1 MISAFVVS
9 SQAADDPSLRADLDA
24 VGIAVLGEGDSQSL
38 VQEVIRNAPDV
49 VICYEK
55 HPSEA
60 FFASMAMLSTS
71 APRPVVVFTS
81 DPDADKIDRAMREG
95 IHAYIING
103 YSLGRLRSIVHVAQA
118 RFRYERSLRRELV
131 EVNARFDERKLVDR
145 AKGILMRARQI
156 SEDEAFRTLRT
167 AAMQTKQRLGQV
179 AQQVIN
185 AALYSDGVN
194 RAGQLRMLSQRL
206 VKLYAAQAAGLSAA
220 GPANATEDALG
231 ASAAQLDDNIAILR
245 RSLSKATF
253 GDLIDSVADPWAKL
267 KAAIKPGATLA
278 QLLAVDALAEDLL
291 AKAERLTTNLE
302 TAGLATTLR
311 VINVAGRQRMLAQRV
326 AKLALMAAVLEPAT
340 VEVVRKQ
347 GDAMITAFCDGLAYL
362 KGLPL
367 STAGIREDLAAADA
381 LWTRY
386 QAALSRAGTREG
398 QLAVVAVSDELV
410 GRFDHLT
417 ELYERSVQ
425 VLLA

>member
-1 MISAFVVS
+1 MISAFVVT
-9 SQAADDPSLRADLDA
+9 SQSADDPSLRADLDA
-24 VGIAVLGEGDSQSL
+24 VGIAVLGEGDSHSL
-38 VQEVIRNAPDV
+38 VQEVIRGAPDV

-60 FFASMAMLSTS
+60 LFASLATLSTS

-95 IHAYIING
+95 IHVYVING

-118 RFRYERSLRRELV
+118 RFRHERSLRRELV

-167 AAMQTKQRLGQV
+167 AAMQSKQRLGQV

-206 VKLYAAQAAGLSAA
+206 VKLYAARAAGLSPAA
-220 GPANATEDALG
+220 AKAEEDALG
-231 ASAAQLDDNIAILR
+231 VPAAQLDENIAILR

-267 KAAIKPGATLA
+267 KAAVKPGASLA
-278 QLLAVDALAEDLL
+278 QLPAIDALAEDLL
-291 AKAERLTTNLE
+291 AKAERLTANLE
-302 TAGLATTLR
+302 TAGPATTLR
-311 VINVAGRQRMLAQRV
+311 VINVAGRQRMIVQRV
-326 AKLALMAAVLEPAT
+326 AKFALMAALLEPAAAAAIG
-340 VEVVRKQ
+340 RQ
-347 GDAMITAFCDGLAYL
+347 GEAMIAAFRDGLDYL

-367 STAGIREDLAAADA
+367 STAAIRDDLAGADA
-381 LWTRY
+381 LWARY
-386 QAALSRAGTREG
+386 GAALSQAGTREG
-398 QLAVVAVSDELV
+398 QLAVVALSDQLV
-410 GRFDHLT
+410 ERFDHLT

>member
-9 SQAADDPSLRADLDA
+9 SSAVDDPSLRLDLDA
-24 VGIAVLGEGDSQSL
+24 VGITVLGESDSRSL
-38 VQEVIRNAPDV
+38 VQEVIRSAPDV

-60 FFASMAMLSTS
+60 FFESTATLSTS

-81 DPDADKIDRAMREG
+81 DPDADKIERAMRDG

-103 YSLGRLRSIVHVAQA
+103 YSAGRLRSIVHLAQA
-118 RFRYERSLRRELV
+118 RFRRDRSLRQELV

-156 SEDEAFRTLRT
+156 SEDEAFRALRT

-185 AALYSDGVN
+185 AALYSDAVN
-194 RAGQLRMLSQRL
+194 RAGQLRMLSQRV
-206 VKLYAAQAAGLSAA
+206 VKLYAAQAAGL
-220 GPANATEDALG
+220 NED
-231 ASAAQLDDNIAILR
+231 ASAALDAAAAQVDDNIGILR

-267 KAAIKPGATLA
+267 KAAIKPDRTVAK
-278 QLLAVDALAEDLL
+278 LLEVDARADDLL
-291 AKAERLTTNLE
+291 GKAERLTANLE

-311 VINVAGRQRMLAQRV
+311 VINVAGRQRMLAQRM
-326 AKLALMAAVLEPAT
+326 AKLALMAALIESAAKT
-340 VEVVRKQ
+340 LQAQ
-347 GDAMITAFCDGLAYL
+347 GDANVTAFREGLEYL
-362 KGLPL
+362 KGVPL
-367 STAGIREDLAAADA
+367 STPAIREGLDEAEE
-381 LWTRY
+381 LWARY
-386 QAALSRAGTREG
+386 QAALSRTDTREG
-398 QLAVVAVSDELV
+398 QAAVAALSEALV
-410 GRFDHLT
+410 ERFDHLT
-417 ELYERSVQ
+417 VLYERSMQ
-425 VLLA
+425 ILLA